1 MSESELMKKLQKR
14 FNEEKK
20 DPVIKAQIAVVKN
33 YFKHL
38 IYIQPKLYE
47 VLASLNI
54 GLTAKEERN
63 ARRENKEIFTV
74 YTKLDHTTQKNL
86 LSMKVNRKTGLA
98 IKTLIKGGSQRMFP
112 EVEGA
117 PFNVMYSTLTLNNMT
132 VDISRG
138 SDRFKLCEILL
149 ADEEDIGRVWNI
161 DEVLE
166 IMGYSIEDK
175 RDKYNFLRGLVKP
188 FNKRVEE
195 ELGIPKL
202 IDLNYTSVTINPVY
216 IYTIFKK

>member
-20 DPVIKAQIAVVKN
+20 DPVIKAQIAVIKN

-47 VLASLNI
+47 VLVSLNI

-63 ARRENKEIFTV
+63 VRRENKEIFTV

-188 FNKRVEE
+188 FNERVEE

-216 IYTIFKK
+216 IYTILKK

>member
-20 DPVIKAQIAVVKN
+20 DPVIKAQIAVIKN

-47 VLASLNI
+47 VLVSLNI

-117 PFNVMYSTLTLNNMT
+117 PFDVMYSTLTLNNMT

-149 ADEEDIGRVWNI
+149 ADEEDIGRIWNL

-166 IMGYSIEDK
+166 IMGYPIEDK

-216 IYTIFKK
+216 IYTILKK

>member
-1 MSESELMKKLQKR
+1 MSESELVKKLQKR

-20 DPVIKAQIAVVKN
+20 NPIIKAQIAVIKN

-47 VLASLNI
+47 VLVSLNI
-54 GLTAKEERN
+54 GLTAKEEKN
-63 ARRENKEIFTV
+63 ARMENKEIFTV

-166 IMGYSIEDK
+166 IMGYPIEDK
-175 RDKYNFLRGLVKP
+175 RDKYNFLRDLIKP
-188 FNKRVEE
+188 FNERIEK

>member
-1 MSESELMKKLQKR
+1 MSESELVKKLQKR

-20 DPVIKAQIAVVKN
+20 NPIIKAQIAVIKN

-47 VLASLNI
+47 VLVSLNI

-63 ARRENKEIFTV
+63 ARRGNKEIFTV

-132 VDISRG
+132 VEISRG

-166 IMGYSIEDK
+166 IMGYPIEDK
-175 RDKYNFLRGLVKP
+175 RDKYNFLRDLIKP
-188 FNKRVEE
+188 FNERIEK

>member
-20 DPVIKAQIAVVKN
+20 YPVIKAQIAVIKN

-47 VLASLNI
+47 VLVSLNI

-63 ARRENKEIFTV
+63 VRRENKEIFTV

-188 FNKRVEE
+188 FNERVEE

-216 IYTIFKK
+216 IYTILKK